1 MGLPGESYWT
11 VIMSDKDA
19 LLTALNSKDWHV
31 RRDAAR
37 NPSTPAEVL
46 VKLATDEA
54 WGVRKA
60 VAENPRTP
68 ADALA
73 ILATDED
80 WRVRQAVAGNPNAP
94 AEALAAN
101 NSMSVGGI
109 GTALMNAIGLTSSAS
124 SVAAPVAVVLNV
136 TAVSPTSSGYLT
148 VYPASSARPTTSSV
162 NFSPGTIQASQVVVD
177 VGSGGRSIST
187 ALPTLMWWWI

>member
-11 VIMSDKDA
+11 VVMSDKDA

-54 WGVRKA
+54 WRVRKA

-68 ADALA
+68 AD
-73 ILATDED
+73 
-80 WRVRQAVAGNPNAP
+80 
-94 AEALAAN
+94 ALAAN